1 MLLIFTSEAGVTGGG
16 DGGKRSASLTEQAVG
31 RLIVCT
37 LVSSL
42 ICNEL
47 AGWTLLTLDT
57 GSRAG
62 CLDVP
67 GRANVALGRFGV
79 ELPTGRAERAG
90 G

>member
-1 MLLIFTSEAGVTGGG
+1 MLLIFTCEAGVTGGG
-16 DGGKRSASLTEQAVG
+16 DGGKRCASLTERAVG
-31 RLIVCT
+31 RLIVYT

-67 GRANVALGRFGV
+67 ANANVTLGGFGV
-79 ELPTGRAERAG
+79 ELPTGWAE
-90 G
+90 